1 MIEFLTTP
9 IFSTLAGLLGSYLT
23 RVEERKANR
32 DKYEFELK
40 AKQLDSD
47 IALAQADKAI
57 EQQDMKDRGEAFT
70 ETQKASKYMDI
81 GRSIMRPFITVYLL
95 IFCTWLTYMCYEL
108 TGGLENM
115 DKEFIES
122 IFEFAVTSAL
132 NLNVF
137 AVTYWFGS
145 RPSGSIQLFKY
156 KK

>member
-1 MIEFLTTP
+1 MIELLTTP

-40 AKQLDSD
+40 AKKLDSD

-57 EQQDMKDRGEAFT
+57 EQQDLKDRGEAFT
-70 ETQKASKYMDI
+70 ETQKASSWMDV
-81 GRSIMRPFITVYLL
+81 GRSIMRPFITCYLL
-95 IFCTWLTYMCYEL
+95 IFCTWLTYMCYKL
-108 TGGLENM
+108 TGGLQNM
-115 DKEFIES
+115 DKDFIQS
-122 IFEFAVTSAL
+122 MFEFAVTSAL

-137 AVTYWFGS
+137 AVSWWFGS
-145 RPSGSIQLFKY
+145 RPSGSIQLFKG

>member
-40 AKQLDSD
+40 AKKLDSD

-57 EQQDMKDRGEAFT
+57 EQQDLKDRGEAFT
-70 ETQKASKYMDI
+70 ETQKASNWMDI

-95 IFCTWLTYMCYEL
+95 IFCSWLTYMCYEL
-108 TGGLENM
+108 TGGLQNM
-115 DKEFIES
+115 DKEFIQS
-122 IFEFAVTSAL
+122 MFEFAVTSAL

-137 AVTYWFGS
+137 AITWWFGS
-145 RPSGSIQLFKY
+145 RPSGSIQLFKG